1 MLPDKSSLVPLCQ
14 RGIDATRRCL
24 LLSLPALL
32 LSGCGYQ
39 LRGFKDGVES
49 SFPFRKV
56 MISNSGADGAVV
68 DALKRVL
75 LGFGCELVNDAAK
88 AELEVW
94 LGTSS
99 QQSVPS
105 AIGSYGE
112 ISARLYVLTQP
123 VRIRKV
129 GQDEW
134 LVDTSIRRSREVDQS
149 LLNFSSSTSN
159 VAIGAERPLAISR
172 ESEEVLVDIRARV
185 VDAIVRLVQ
194 RLTPLDSAL

>member
-1 MLPDKSSLVPLCQ
+1 
-14 RGIDATRRCL
+14 L
-24 LLSLPALL
+24 LALPALL
-32 LSGCGYQ
+32 LTGCGYQ
-39 LRGFKDGVES
+39 LRGLHEDDARA
-49 SFPFRKV
+49 FPFRQV
-56 MISNSGADGAVV
+56 MVSNSGADGAVV

-75 LGFGCELVNDAAK
+75 LGFGCELVSDATK

-134 LVDTSIRRSREVDQS
+134 LVDTSIRRSREVDQA
-149 LLNFSSSTSN
+149 LLNFSASSSN
-159 VAIGAERPLAISR
+159 VSIGAERPLAISR
-172 ESEEVLVDIRARV
+172 ESEEVLVDIRSRV

-194 RLTPLDSAL
+194 RLTPLDKAE

>member
-1 MLPDKSSLVPLCQ
+1 MIHQS
-14 RGIDATRRCL
+14 RRSL

-39 LRGFKDGVES
+39 LRGFHDGDES
-49 SFPFRKV
+49 SFPFRHV
-56 MISNSGADGAVV
+56 LISNSGADSAVV

-75 LGFGCELVNDAAK
+75 LGFGCELVTDDSK

-94 LGTSS
+94 LGTST

-129 GQDEW
+129 GQDSSW

-149 LLNFSSSTSN
+149 LLNYVAPNASSQFSQM
-159 VAIGAERPLAISR
+159 GAERPLAISR

-194 RLTPLDSAL
+194 RLTPLDQSS

>member
-1 MLPDKSSLVPLCQ
+1 MIHQS
-14 RGIDATRRCL
+14 RRSL
-24 LLSLPALL
+24 LLALPALL

-39 LRGFKDGVES
+39 LRGFHEGAEA
-49 SFPFRKV
+49 SFPFRNV

-75 LGFGCELVNDAAK
+75 LGFGCALVSDASK

-99 QQSVPS
+99 QSAVTS

-123 VRIRKV
+123 VRIRQI

-149 LLNFSSSTSN
+149 LLNFATSGTN
-159 VAIGAERPLAISR
+159 TAIGAERPLAISR

-194 RLTPLDSAL
+194 RLTPLDKAS

>member
-1 MLPDKSSLVPLCQ
+1 M
-14 RGIDATRRCL
+14 IDTSKRSL
-24 LLSLPALL
+24 LLAVPALL

-39 LRGFKDGVES
+39 LRGFREGDTQA
-49 SFPFRKV
+49 FPFRKV
-56 MISNSGADGAVV
+56 LVSSSGADGAVV

-75 LGFGCELVNDAAK
+75 LGFGCELVTDAAK

-99 QQSVPS
+99 QQSVPA

-129 GQDEW
+129 GQDVW

-149 LLNFSSSTSN
+149 LLNFSSSASN

-172 ESEEVLVDIRARV
+172 ESEEVLVDIRSRV

-194 RLTPLDSAL
+194 RLAPLDDAP

>member
-1 MLPDKSSLVPLCQ
+1 
-14 RGIDATRRCL
+14 
-24 LLSLPALL
+24 
-32 LSGCGYQ
+32 
-39 LRGFKDGVES
+39 
-49 SFPFRKV
+49 

-75 LGFGCELVNDAAK
+75 LGFGCALVSDASK

-99 QQSVPS
+99 QSAVTS

-123 VRIRKV
+123 VRIRQI

-149 LLNFSSSTSN
+149 LLNFATSGTN
-159 VAIGAERPLAISR
+159 TAIGAERPLAISR

-194 RLTPLDSAL
+194 RLTPLDKAS